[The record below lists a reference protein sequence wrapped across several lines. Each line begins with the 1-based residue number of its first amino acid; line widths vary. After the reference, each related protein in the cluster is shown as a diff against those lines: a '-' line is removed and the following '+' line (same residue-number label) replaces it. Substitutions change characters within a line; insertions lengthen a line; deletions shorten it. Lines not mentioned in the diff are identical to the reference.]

1 MQDLGPMESRDELAA
16 RPCRGGPDLC
26 DDLCVSGGT
35 NMNLAELIGVALGAA
50 LLVGGAGV
58 GLMELVID
66 KLEQVR
72 LRSLAGAKMK

>member
-1 MQDLGPMESRDELAA
+1 
-16 RPCRGGPDLC
+16 
-26 DDLCVSGGT
+26 
-35 NMNLAELIGVALGAA
+35 MNLLELIGIAFGAA
-50 LLVGGAGV
+50 LLVAGLGV